1 MNDTNGAA
9 ESGFP
14 ISGLATVPA
23 VLVALL
29 ALFFGAD
36 YAANGAMENDGYAQV
51 LILPAVATLAAALGR
66 TGAVVSIGS
75 KPIHHAA
82 ITMAFV
88 ASAAFISIAYNLFES
103 IGNLGAFTFA
113 FVGISTYLLVNSDKR
128 EESTMLLALVIGFH
142 LAISHAANTVMDSST
157 WTGSAPDLV
166 DAERAAAASVF
177 FAFWAVSIVAGVA
190 LALIMRTS
198 RMDSPGS
205 GPWFTDLS
213 NHLSRPMMAT
223 LGTVLVL
230 SLIHI

>member
-66 TGAVVSIGS
+66 TGAVASIGS
-75 KPIHHAA
+75 KPIHRAA

-103 IGNLGAFTFA
+103 IGNLGAC
-113 FVGISTYLLVNSDKR
+113 LLY
-128 EESTMLLALVIGFH
+128 
-142 LAISHAANTVMDSST
+142 
-157 WTGSAPDLV
+157 
-166 DAERAAAASVF
+166 
-177 FAFWAVSIVAGVA
+177 
-190 LALIMRTS
+190 TS
-198 RMDSPGS
+198 PSPR
-205 GPWFTDLS
+205 D
-213 NHLSRPMMAT
+213 
-223 LGTVLVL
+223 
-230 SLIHI
+230 

>member
-66 TGAVVSIGS
+66 TGAVVS
-75 KPIHHAA
+75 
-82 ITMAFV
+82 
-88 ASAAFISIAYNLFES
+88 
-103 IGNLGAFTFA
+103 
-113 FVGISTYLLVNSDKR
+113 
-128 EESTMLLALVIGFH
+128 
-142 LAISHAANTVMDSST
+142 
-157 WTGSAPDLV
+157 
-166 DAERAAAASVF
+166 
-177 FAFWAVSIVAGVA
+177 
-190 LALIMRTS
+190 
-198 RMDSPGS
+198 
-205 GPWFTDLS
+205 
-213 NHLSRPMMAT
+213 
-223 LGTVLVL
+223 L